1 MDLTDTKILL
11 SNYPKFQQHV
21 PFQKVGGEETLEILY
36 GYDIKVDNH
45 QVTLQIMNDLIIAIL
60 TYDHV
65 YIQGNN
71 IWDVLS
77 VFGSV
82 NMVKLLRGN
91 ILHFIPNNELSPV
104 MMRRSDGVWR
114 PDFFGYPSGVGDGK
128 SGSAFRAVQEEWGK
142 IETTFYEKG
151 IKGKEAQAFLYLID
165 EHKKVLDQKQI
176 GELARKETFNDL
188 KNKPF
193 VTENS
198 ILRINDLGLTE
209 FHQLNILRLHELN
222 TVAITAGLLGADAIK
237 TDGKISDLMNQ
248 KCTSAFSEKLKDGV
262 ASIQSVLHK
271 KGFPDLGELFYNKV
285 IDLEDILK
293 LRNSL
298 QGKIFRYWAMR
309 DDYDEEQIQMDIM
322 NSVHTTLGSKL
333 SGVIRFMACSA
344 IGLVS
349 NITGIAAS
357 AFDSFILNRVANG
370 WHPNFFLDDKI
381 KASIDKCIKE
391 KEKEEKQELLRQ
403 RFKGVGRND
412 PCPCGSG
419 KKFKYC
425 HGRDLRN

>member
-1 MDLTDTKILL
+1 MNLTDTKILL

-21 PFQKVGGEETLEILY
+21 PFQKVGGDETIEILH

-45 QVTLQIMNDLIIAIL
+45 QVTLQIINDLITAIL

-77 VFGSV
+77 VFGSI
-82 NMVKLLRGN
+82 NLEKLLRGN

-104 MMRRSDGVWR
+104 MMKRSDGVWR

-128 SGSAFRAVQEEWGK
+128 GGSAFRAVQEEWGK

-176 GELARKETFNDL
+176 GELARKETLNDL
-188 KNKPF
+188 QNQAF

-198 ILRINDLGLTE
+198 ILRTNDLGLTE

-262 ASIQSVLHK
+262 VGIQSLLHK
-271 KGFPDLGELFYNKV
+271 KGFPDFGELFYNNV
-285 IDLEDILK
+285 IDLDDILK
-293 LRNSL
+293 LRHGL
-298 QGKIFRYWAMR
+298 QGRIFRFWAMN
-309 DDYDEEQIQMDIM
+309 DDYDEEQMQKDIM
-322 NSVHTTLGSKL
+322 NSVHTVLGTKL
-333 SGVIRFMACSA
+333 SGAIRFITCNA
-344 IGLVS
+344 IGIFSTLS
-349 NITGIAAS
+349 GIAAS
-357 AFDSFILNRVANG
+357 AFDSYILSKVASG
-370 WHPNFFLDDKI
+370 WHPNFFLDDKV
-381 KASIDKCIKE
+381 KARIDKCINE
-391 KEKEEKQELLRQ
+391 KEKAEKQELLLQ
-403 RFKGVGRND
+403 RFKGIGRND

-419 KKFKYC
+419 KKFKNC
-425 HGRDLRN
+425 HGRDL